1 MKKTIAAWTIAGAAV
16 FGLAACTSAP
26 SSDAGSAS
34 ASASSAPSSAPAEA
48 PASDQSVAD
57 ACSSVQSKIEDAT
70 TAVSDIDMSNAAND
84 PQGTVATFTETAEA
98 IGAAAD
104 SVSNNEVKTAVST
117 VYEDLIALRDVVSKV
132 LVDGDMA
139 AASGLTSAV
148 TDVQTSA
155 QELATLCS

>member
-16 FGLAACTSAP
+16 LGLAACTSAP

-84 PQGTVATFTETAEA
+84 PQGTVETFTETAEA

-117 VYEDLIALRDVVSKV
+117 VYEDLIALRDVVSSV

>member
-16 FGLAACTSAP
+16 LGLAACTGAP
-26 SSDAGSAS
+26 SSDAGAPTES
-34 ASASSAPSSAPAEA
+34 SASSTPAPSTEA

-57 ACSSVQSKIEDAT
+57 ACSAVQSKIEDAT

-84 PQGTVATFTETAEA
+84 PQGTVQTFTETAEA

-155 QELATLCS
+155 QDLATLCS

>member
-1 MKKTIAAWTIAGAAV
+1 
-16 FGLAACTSAP
+16 
-26 SSDAGSAS
+26 
-34 ASASSAPSSAPAEA
+34 
-48 PASDQSVAD
+48 
-57 ACSSVQSKIEDAT
+57 
-70 TAVSDIDMSNAAND
+70 MSNAAND
-84 PQGTVATFTETAEA
+84 PQGTVQTFTETAEA

-117 VYEDLIALRDVVSKV
+117 VYEDLIALRDVVSSV

>member
-16 FGLAACTSAP
+16 LGLAACTSAP

-84 PQGTVATFTETAEA
+84 PQGTVQTFTETAEA

-117 VYEDLIALRDVVSKV
+117 VYEDLIALRDVVSSV